1 MLEVKHLAT
10 LDAGKS
16 KTFFMNHAAVPNQ
29 CVSTLNFSSSSLL
42 FALLSN
48 RRDAKIKP
56 FFSLL
61 LGPMSKN
68 WVGFMALFPSRELLQ
83 LKFVHNAQYCFWDSW
98 KMVPMNKKIVK
109 QRIFVWCCAANCQ
122 DFFKTLDSNMNSKTE
137 HYSLLLQV
145 SCWNSAT
152 LESFIRMTLHNCW
165 QIWCQHRKWI
175 LFCQNEFSRQPSQK
189 CERILPLV
197 ALVMGMFS
205 RVNCTRE

>member
-1 MLEVKHLAT
+1 MIKNSYSIKHGLQMIKMYHAGSQT
-10 LDAGKS
+10 SGYHWYAGKS
-16 KTFFMNHAAVPNQ
+16 KTFFKHHAAVPNQ
-29 CVSTLNFSSSSLL
+29 CVSTLNFSSSLL

-122 DFFKTLDSNMNSKTE
+122 DFFKTLDSNMNSKRGGCFC
-137 HYSLLLQV
+137 LL
-145 SCWNSAT
+145 WNS
-152 LESFIRMTLHNCW
+152 S
-165 QIWCQHRKWI
+165 
-175 LFCQNEFSRQPSQK
+175 
-189 CERILPLV
+189 
-197 ALVMGMFS
+197 
-205 RVNCTRE
+205 

>member
-1 MLEVKHLAT
+1 MISCVIFEESSKMEHSNPIFSKSSVDFKWLRCSMLEVKHLAT
-10 LDAGKS
+10 LNAGKS

-29 CVSTLNFSSSSLL
+29 CVSTLNFSSSLL

-137 HYSLLLQV
+137 HYSLMLQV
-145 SCWNSAT
+145 SSFTCWNSAT
-152 LESFIRMTLHNCW
+152 LESFMTLH
-165 QIWCQHRKWI
+165 
-175 LFCQNEFSRQPSQK
+175 
-189 CERILPLV
+189 
-197 ALVMGMFS
+197 
-205 RVNCTRE
+205 T